1 MKKQK
6 IIPHEISGVFVF
18 LLLGVFAVF
27 ATVTVLLGAGAYK
40 RISERSGAD
49 SNGRLATAYL
59 RSMLRAKDEEGALRI
74 EEIGGVETL
83 ALRSLYDG
91 EEFWTHIYVHDG
103 MLRELFAGEETDFEP
118 GRGETVCAAEDMT
131 ASLEDGLLTVRVE
144 TDGVWHEVSCA
155 LHRTAEEGAA

>member
-49 SNGRLATAYL
+49 SNGRLSTA
-59 RSMLRAKDEEGALRI
+59 
-74 EEIGGVETL
+74 
-83 ALRSLYDG
+83 
-91 EEFWTHIYVHDG
+91 
-103 MLRELFAGEETDFEP
+103 
-118 GRGETVCAAEDMT
+118 
-131 ASLEDGLLTVRVE
+131 
-144 TDGVWHEVSCA
+144 
-155 LHRTAEEGAA
+155 